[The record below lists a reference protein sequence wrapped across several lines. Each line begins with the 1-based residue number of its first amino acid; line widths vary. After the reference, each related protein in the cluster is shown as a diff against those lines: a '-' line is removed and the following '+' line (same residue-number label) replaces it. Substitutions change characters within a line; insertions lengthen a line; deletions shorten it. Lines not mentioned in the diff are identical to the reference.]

1 MESDPLNNLSNKENK
16 VENKIELEEEE
27 PFKKDKYKKKG
38 EYPNFLLKLYQILEN
53 ESYKDI
59 IHWTEDGKY
68 FIISN
73 LHDFTEN
80 VLPKYYKHNNYS
92 SFIRQLNMYDFHK
105 KKSGQNEHVFHH
117 QNFIRNRK
125 DLLKLIKRKS
135 KKENM
140 PINQGNYEYN
150 SQNNL
155 LQLYNNP
162 NRYNN
167 IINKKNNVLNS
178 EKHNLSI
185 DDDVNFSGSIHS
197 IFNQSNNS
205 NKNMFLPNVSI
216 PSTNMNNIN
225 NENYNKQLNDD
236 ILNDIKIDNN
246 PINNGPKAKIT
257 KNNLQNLLTS
267 LTHTIDND
275 IEKEKFLES
284 KIEQLSKQNE
294 EFISQNKKIL
304 QEIIT
309 KKEYNKKLE
318 AVICFIFELLKPKA
332 NSKFKSNQN
341 NKNLIESED
350 NNHNQS
356 LINFSLPK
364 NDINDIISNKNFMP
378 RGEVLEPFQDFINKY
393 LGSNKNGL
401 LPNKNNNF
409 INQDYNYLYKLN
421 NNQNIDSNSNNVNTL
436 RRNLL
441 CSGNEDKNEDKD
453 KISTSLINIKRK
465 RSGSL
470 SSILSDISKESK
482 ESKIIYNDN
491 KAKNEG
497 EEEKIEENLV
507 PNVNVISEINN
518 ESFDSLNKS
527 KNVFDIDFPQE
538 ENKSENNEFMKDLL
552 NNSCTT
558 FNYMYN
564 NSNLNNNS
572 DVFSDVN
579 K

>member
-140 PINQGNYEYN
+140 PINQGNIEYN
-150 SQNNL
+150 NQNNL

-162 NRYNN
+162 NRYSTY
-167 IINKKNNVLNS
+167 INKKNNNMINS

-185 DDDVNFSGSIHS
+185 DDDVNLSGSIHS
-197 IFNQSNNS
+197 IFNQNNNI
-205 NKNMFLPNVSI
+205 NKNIFFPNSSI
-216 PSTNMNNIN
+216 PSSNMNNIN

-246 PINNGPKAKIT
+246 PINNGQKGKIT

-267 LTHTIDND
+267 LTQTIDND

-318 AVICFIFELLKPKA
+318 AVICFIFELLKPKS
-332 NSKFKSNQN
+332 NTKFKNNQN
-341 NKNLIESED
+341 TKNLIETED

-364 NDINDIISNKNFMP
+364 NDINDIISNKNFIP
-378 RGEVLEPFQDFINKY
+378 KGEVLEPFQDFINKY

-409 INQDYNYLYKLN
+409 INQDYNYLYKLDN
-421 NNQNIDSNSNNVNTL
+421 NPNIDSNSNNVKDL

-441 CSGNEDKNEDKD
+441 CSGNEDKEEEKD

-497 EEEKIEENLV
+497 EEEKIEENIV

-538 ENKSENNEFMKDLL
+538 ENKSDNNEFSQDLL

-558 FNYMYN
+558 FNYMY